1 MQTTLSF
8 PSSPCSWA
16 VCNWR
21 PTSARY
27 PEARDEHSQHDGKGG
42 EMDSWGVPG
51 AISLG
56 DIRKFTGTTKAAT
69 QPGAPTRAH
78 TCSSTH
84 SHLKHLPDPIR
95 SPGSRQQPGRL
106 SPDCDRKAGPPTPRC
121 RTRRLE
127 KSWFFRNQV
136 SSLERPAPRTEARHR
151 RLQGHQPRPARGW
164 PS

>member
-1 MQTTLSF
+1 MEEKGKQQPRPLGHQPGASWCPGRGHEQRHGVMQTTLSF

-21 PTSARY
+21 PTSTRY

-42 EMDSWGVPG
+42 EMDFWGVPG

-84 SHLKHLPDPIR
+84 S
-95 SPGSRQQPGRL
+95 RL
-106 SPDCDRKAGPPTPRC
+106 SDALARPHAEPR
-121 RTRRLE
+121 
-127 KSWFFRNQV
+127 
-136 SSLERPAPRTEARHR
+136 
-151 RLQGHQPRPARGW
+151 
-164 PS
+164 